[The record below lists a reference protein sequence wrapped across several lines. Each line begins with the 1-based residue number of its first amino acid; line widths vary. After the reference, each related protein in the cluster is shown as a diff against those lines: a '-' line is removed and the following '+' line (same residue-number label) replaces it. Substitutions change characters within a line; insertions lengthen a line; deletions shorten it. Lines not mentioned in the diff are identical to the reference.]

1 MTDWNLKEDD
11 VVVLRALDDIP
22 EHLFQVW
29 EVFDDCI
36 TGYSLTGPLAGVYG
50 EPGLELIL
58 RVHLRSTEGDQGRG

>member
-29 EVFDDCI
+29 EVYEDCI
-36 TGYSLTGPLAGVYG
+36 TGYSLTGPLEGAYG
-50 EPGLELIL
+50 EPGFELIL
-58 RVHLRSTEGDQGRG
+58 RVHSRS